1 MTIHEWML
9 RIRRRMKIRK
19 LSTIRTRRNDLVSF
33 AKKAGRLGVAID
45 TLTSMQKLLDPE
57 IVTLVID
64 DEWKKAGE
72 EPKTTTIDL
81 GKKLLA
87 IARSIGCV
95 DESSLEK
102 LGDIRADL
110 EKHRQG
116 GMTPKNMRLI
126 RQVLNEKVWERVV
139 NCPTELM
146 KRAHSLK
153 DKAPVKAAVTAQIA
167 VGIAILTV
175 APVRAANLAAI
186 RLDENLIKPGGP
198 ETPYLLVFPHYDV
211 KNRID
216 LTFEFD
222 DYLTDLIDEYVQ
234 EHRPSL
240 LRGANGDW
248 LFPDT
253 TGRSKD
259 PHLFG
264 IQTTERIRK
273 ATGLR
278 ITIHQFRHAAAAIY
292 LKYHPG
298 DYETVRRFLGH
309 KSLKTTTNFYCG
321 LETIQASREFSKI
334 IRQHRRFVDDE
345 PPRAGQ

>member
-1 MTIHEWML
+1 MNAPA
-9 RIRRRMKIRK
+9 RA
-19 LSTIRTRRNDLVSF
+19 STIDPLLHPGDVAKILNVSLSWL
-33 AKKAGRLGVAID
+33 AKARLSGEGPRFDEAG
-45 TLTSMQKLLDPE
+45 
-57 IVTLVID
+57 
-64 DEWKKAGE
+64 
-72 EPKTTTIDL
+72 
-81 GKKLLA
+81 
-87 IARSIGCV
+87 
-95 DESSLEK
+95 LEK
-102 LGDIRADL
+102 LGDIRSQL
-110 EKHRQG
+110 EKYRQG
-116 GMTPKNMRLI
+116 GMTPKNMKLI
-126 RQVLNEKVWERVV
+126 RQALNEKVWDRVV

-146 KRAHSLK
+146 KRARSLK
-153 DKAPVKAAVTAQIA
+153 DKAPFKAAVTAQIA
-167 VGIAILTV
+167 VAIAILTV

-186 RLDENLIKPGGP
+186 RLDENLIRPGGP
-198 ETPYLLVFPHYDV
+198 ETPYLLIFPHHDV
-211 KNRID
+211 KNRVD

-234 EHRPSL
+234 EYRPSL

-248 LFPDT
+248 LFPAT
-253 TGRSKD
+253 TGEFKT
-259 PHLFG
+259 PHFLS
-264 IQTTERIRK
+264 IQITERIQK

-298 DYETVRRFLGH
+298 HYETVRRFLGH